1 MKFSP
6 WFLTAVIAACSVASP
21 FLTAWINNRYA
32 LKMRKIDLNESIYKE
47 KISTIRD
54 KYIDYLSTGSVAFYS
69 LNGSKI
75 NDFNSS
81 FGNIVGLVPN
91 DISIKMIEINNLV
104 QAKKYSEAAKIFNN
118 LIPNIRIQ
126 IQSLIP
132 K

>member
-1 MKFSP
+1 M
-6 WFLTAVIAACSVASP
+6 
-21 FLTAWINNRYA
+21 
-32 LKMRKIDLNESIYKE
+32 
-47 KISTIRD
+47 
-54 KYIDYLSTGSVAFYS
+54 AFYS

-118 LIPNIRIQ
+118 LIPAIRIQ